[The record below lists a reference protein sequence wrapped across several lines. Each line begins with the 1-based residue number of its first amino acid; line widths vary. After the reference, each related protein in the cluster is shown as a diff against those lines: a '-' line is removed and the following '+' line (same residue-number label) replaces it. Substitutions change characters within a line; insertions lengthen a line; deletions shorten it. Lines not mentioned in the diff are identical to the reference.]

1 MPRLGASSQG
11 ESRLRMLR
19 IVRRGDRHD
28 ARDLTVSIRFEG
40 NFATAFREGRSD
52 GLIPGGT
59 LKSFVHKT
67 AREHAGAEIEVLG
80 LAHVRLT
87 RDADRGSGP

>member
-1 MPRLGASSQG
+1 MDGHVRVSRMPRLGASSQG

-40 NFATAFREGRSD
+40 DFAAAFSRDGPTA
-52 GLIPGGT
+52 
-59 LKSFVHKT
+59 SFP
-67 AREHAGAEIEVLG
+67 
-80 LAHVRLT
+80 VR
-87 RDADRGSGP
+87 R